1 MAEPSDVAIAARSP
15 KPHSRQ
21 EALDALRGWA
31 ILGMALSGLLPWGSL
46 PAWMY
51 HAQVPPPEMKFDPSV
66 SGLTWVDLVFPF
78 FIFAMGA
85 AIPFALGRKLDK
97 GQPWWE
103 TLEGLVKRALLLLAF
118 AFLVQATRPASLP
131 EPGSAGTQVLGLGFL
146 SGILLCYGVHS
157 SLPKWGLAIVRLA
170 GLALLAACAWPL
182 IQNDKLSLLNQDIII
197 RVLAAVSLTGGLV
210 YWGSRSWKWLPH
222 VVFAAVLVWFALAK
236 AWPPAAASLEWTFH
250 PLFTRLEYQKY
261 LLVLIPGLL
270 FGKWLLSREDESQ
283 AGWKK
288 SEQILVMFSLSC
300 IPASLWLAGGPSEL
314 VLGGV
319 ALTAGLASFWASQ
332 GHEGRSF
339 VLSLAF
345 LSLAAGLALSG
356 LGEGIRKDSA
366 TVSYFLVTS
375 GLAVILHQGLE
386 LWRKRFSRKAPG
398 FAALV
403 GANPLLAYALI
414 THLIFSA
421 VRLPGLHGWVGGQG
435 WSPWGM
441 AVYALAQTLLIGL
454 LAAAA
459 TKFKVQMKT

>member
-1 MAEPSDVAIAARSP
+1 
-15 KPHSRQ
+15 
-21 EALDALRGWA
+21 
-31 ILGMALSGLLPWGSL
+31 MALSGLLPWGSL

-66 SGLTWVDLVFPF
+66 SGITWVDLVFPF

-103 TLEGLVKRALLLLAF
+103 TLEGLIKRFLLLLAF

-131 EPGSAGTQVLGLGFL
+131 EPGSGGTQILGLGFFL
-146 SGILLCYGVHS
+146 GILLCYGSHP
-157 SLPKWGLAIVRLA
+157 SLPRWTLVLLRLSGLGVLA
-170 GLALLAACAWPL
+170 FCAWPM
-182 IQNDKLSLLNQDIII
+182 IQADKLSLLNQDIII

-210 YWGSRSWKWLPH
+210 YWGSRSWQWLPH

-270 FGKWLLSREDESQ
+270 YGQWLMRRDDESG
-283 AGWKK
+283 AGWKWD
-288 SEQILVMFSLSC
+288 EPVLAGIALAF
-300 IPASLWLAGGPSEL
+300 IPASLWLAGGPLQWALAAAALMARVFAVWMSRDEKGRSL
-314 VLGGV
+314 VLSF
-319 ALTAGLASFWASQ
+319 AL
-332 GHEGRSF
+332 
-339 VLSLAF
+339 
-345 LSLAAGLALSG
+345 LSLAAGFVVSG

-386 LWRKRFSRKAPG
+386 LWRRQFPRKVPG

-414 THLIFSA
+414 THFIFSA
-421 VRLPGLHGWVGGQG
+421 VRLPGIHGWVGDQG
-435 WSPWGM
+435 WSPWGL
-441 AVYALAQTLLIGL
+441 AAYALVQTLVIGV
-454 LAAAA
+454 LAAVA
-459 TKFKVQMKT
+459 TRLKVQMKT